1 MEATNY
7 PLIRFLKEELKLPK
21 NSIKLALQ
29 HSEQIPSLLPIIL
42 WQYGLITLAQLDQI
56 YDWLYA
62 SCRVN

>member
-7 PLIRFLKEELKLPK
+7 PLIRFLKEELKIPK

-29 HSEQIPSLLPIIL
+29 HSEQIPSMLPIIL

-56 YDWLYA
+56 YDWLYGFPK
-62 SCRVN
+62 VN

>member
-7 PLIRFLKEELKLPK
+7 SLIRFLKEELQLPTD
-21 NSIKLALQ
+21 SIKLALQ

-42 WQYGLITLAQLDQI
+42 WQYGLITLAQLDKI